1 MADEQP
7 RKRLILIDAYSLLFR
22 AFFGGRP
29 LTTRDNRPT
38 GALYGFA
45 NMIFTVLSTEKPSAM
60 VVCWDAHAPTLRS
73 QEYEAYKAHR
83 PDTPSDL
90 KLQMPVARELVAAFG
105 IESAEMAGYEADDLI
120 GTLARRGTEKGYEVG
135 IFTGDSDQLQLVTDH
150 VHVLMTQRGV
160 TDVKTYDT
168 VAVVE
173 RYGITPSQIA
183 DWKALVGDTSDNIPG
198 VPGVGEKTATTL
210 LQKWHSVEE
219 LLEKLD
225 EVTPPKAQKSLRE
238 NQDQARASK
247 RLATIE
253 INVPFDHEIE
263 PYAPT
268 VETWRGL
275 RDFFLDLEFRS
286 LLRRIP
292 LPEEELNAQSSQ
304 SLTTQFAPVIEVI
317 TSQDALNAA
326 LNEVMTAKEVAVL
339 PHSDGSAMQG
349 VLHGIAFSASSE
361 KAYYLPLNTA
371 APTSDSIGGL
381 FDFDEE
387 KSEEFRPGVNSL
399 RSLLEDPAI
408 QKSGHSTKYL
418 EILLERAGIDVA
430 PFAFDTEIAGF
441 LIKAGRSAFS
451 LPDLAN
457 DYLGVPLE
465 VISIPT
471 PESLGKHAA
480 LIFSLVAPMQ
490 SELKEL
496 EMSQVMEQVDMPL
509 VPVLASIEEAGI
521 YVDMDYLLQL
531 STRMAGESEQIAQYV
546 YQLAGEVFNLNS
558 PKQLQVVLFE
568 KMQLPTGKK
577 IRTGYSTGADLLDQ
591 LAGEHEIA
599 RKILE
604 YREISKLK
612 STYADALPK
621 LRNPSTGRIH
631 TSLNQ
636 TVASTGRLSSTEP
649 NVQNIP
655 VRSEVGREI
664 RRAFTA
670 PKGKILLSCDYS
682 QIELRLL
689 AHIAQDPTLVEAFR
703 QDADIHAAT
712 ASRVFGVPLSEVT
725 SDMRRQAKTINFA
738 VLYGQGGFS
747 LAQTLGVDVQTANA
761 WITDYFERMPNVK
774 QYIEQ
779 TKALAHEQK
788 YVQTLMGR
796 RRYFPELDSGNFNM
810 RQFAER
816 ACVNMPIQGTA
827 ADIMKLAMIAVQN
840 FLKREK
846 ISDCVMILQVHDEL
860 LFEVRESYLAEIT
873 PQIVQYMEG
882 VSPEITVRLKTEA
895 KAGANWADMK
905 PL

>member
-738 VLYGQGGFS
+738 VLYGQG
-747 LAQTLGVDVQTANA
+747 
-761 WITDYFERMPNVK
+761 
-774 QYIEQ
+774 
-779 TKALAHEQK
+779 ALAS
-788 YVQTLMGR
+788 R
-796 RRYFPELDSGNFNM
+796 
-810 RQFAER
+810 
-816 ACVNMPIQGTA
+816 
-827 ADIMKLAMIAVQN
+827 
-840 FLKREK
+840 KRW
-846 ISDCVMILQVHDEL
+846 V
-860 LFEVRESYLAEIT
+860 
-873 PQIVQYMEG
+873 
-882 VSPEITVRLKTEA
+882 
-895 KAGANWADMK
+895 
-905 PL
+905 

>member
-1 MADEQP
+1 
-7 RKRLILIDAYSLLFR
+7 
-22 AFFGGRP
+22 
-29 LTTRDNRPT
+29 
-38 GALYGFA
+38 
-45 NMIFTVLSTEKPSAM
+45 
-60 VVCWDAHAPTLRS
+60 
-73 QEYEAYKAHR
+73 
-83 PDTPSDL
+83 
-90 KLQMPVARELVAAFG
+90 
-105 IESAEMAGYEADDLI
+105 
-120 GTLARRGTEKGYEVG
+120 
-135 IFTGDSDQLQLVTDH
+135 
-150 VHVLMTQRGV
+150 
-160 TDVKTYDT
+160 
-168 VAVVE
+168 
-173 RYGITPSQIA
+173 
-183 DWKALVGDTSDNIPG
+183 
-198 VPGVGEKTATTL
+198 
-210 LQKWHSVEE
+210 
-219 LLEKLD
+219 
-225 EVTPPKAQKSLRE
+225 
-238 NQDQARASK
+238 
-247 RLATIE
+247 
-253 INVPFDHEIE
+253 
-263 PYAPT
+263 
-268 VETWRGL
+268 
-275 RDFFLDLEFRS
+275 
-286 LLRRIP
+286 
-292 LPEEELNAQSSQ
+292 
-304 SLTTQFAPVIEVI
+304 
-317 TSQDALNAA
+317 
-326 LNEVMTAKEVAVL
+326 
-339 PHSDGSAMQG
+339 
-349 VLHGIAFSASSE
+349 
-361 KAYYLPLNTA
+361 
-371 APTSDSIGGL
+371 
-381 FDFDEE
+381 
-387 KSEEFRPGVNSL
+387 
-399 RSLLEDPAI
+399 
-408 QKSGHSTKYL
+408 
-418 EILLERAGIDVA
+418 
-430 PFAFDTEIAGF
+430 
-441 LIKAGRSAFS
+441 
-451 LPDLAN
+451 
-457 DYLGVPLE
+457 
-465 VISIPT
+465 
-471 PESLGKHAA
+471 
-480 LIFSLVAPMQ
+480 VAPMQ
-490 SELKEL
+490 TELKEL

-531 STRMAGESEQIAQYV
+531 STRMAGESEQIAQYI
-546 YQLAGEVFNLNS
+546 YQLAGEIFNLNS

-689 AHIAQDPTLVEAFR
+689 AHIAQDPTLVEAFK

-747 LAQTLGVDVQTANA
+747 LAHTLGVDVQTANA

-796 RRYFPELDSGNFNM
+796 RRYFPELDSSNFNM

-860 LFEVRESYLAEIT
+860 LFEVKESYLAEIT